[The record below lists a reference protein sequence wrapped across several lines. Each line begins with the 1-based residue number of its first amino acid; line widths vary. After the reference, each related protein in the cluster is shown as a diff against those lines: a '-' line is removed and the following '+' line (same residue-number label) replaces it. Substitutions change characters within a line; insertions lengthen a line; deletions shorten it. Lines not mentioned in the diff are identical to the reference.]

1 MSTAAKSRLPLPVC
15 FPIRISWKRLAAR
28 RPPAAF
34 GPHFLFSICTHLE
47 DDFQTSVA
55 SNNKTLRRVFISA
68 CEQDAPNLNIGEA
81 VSWDGSVVTLA
92 KSDSLPLEVRAAIA
106 DG

>member
-1 MSTAAKSRLPLPVC
+1 
-15 FPIRISWKRLAAR
+15 
-28 RPPAAF
+28 
-34 GPHFLFSICTHLE
+34 LE
-47 DDFQTSVA
+47 DDLQTSVA

-106 DG
+106 EVKALFAAEPPTGLQHAA